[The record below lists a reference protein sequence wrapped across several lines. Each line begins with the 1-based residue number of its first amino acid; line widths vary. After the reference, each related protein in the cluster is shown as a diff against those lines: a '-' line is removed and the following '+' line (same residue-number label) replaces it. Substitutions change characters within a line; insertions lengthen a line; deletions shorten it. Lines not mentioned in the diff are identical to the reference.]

1 MSSPEIISC
10 EVYLIVEF
18 VMFRVLVEV
27 EHVRVVAETES
38 VSGVP
43 DAPLGL
49 LPVARHVGPLLVDG
63 LLDDGL
69 LIIPAL
75 YSDSTNKT
83 FEWLVLVLTLF
94 T

>member
-1 MSSPEIISC
+1 M
-10 EVYLIVEF
+10 
-18 VMFRVLVEV
+18 EV

-75 YSDSTNKT
+75 EVIPDNWTQK
-83 FEWLVLVLTLF
+83 FEPHGEQISKP
-94 T
+94 